1 MTAVY
6 DALLEDM
13 LLPGRILGKRIR
25 VRLDGTQLLKVF
37 VNERKRDFFEDKR
50 ELLEQVYHK
59 LTNRRLAI
67 SFKPEESFISV
78 SQK

>member
-13 LLPGRILGKRIR
+13 ILPGRILGKRVR
-25 VRLDGTQLLKVF
+25 VRLDGSQLLKVF
-37 VNERKRDFFEDKR
+37 VNEKKRNYFDDKR
-50 ELLEQVYHK
+50 ELLEHVYHK

-67 SFKPEESFISV
+67 SFKPEESFVSV